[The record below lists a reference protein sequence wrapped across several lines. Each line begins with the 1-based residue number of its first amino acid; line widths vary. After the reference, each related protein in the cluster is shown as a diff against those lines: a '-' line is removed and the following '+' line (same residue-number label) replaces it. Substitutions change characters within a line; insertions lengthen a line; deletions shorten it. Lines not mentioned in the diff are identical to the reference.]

1 MPEIVADG
9 LLVAGDAA
17 GLCLAAGIWLEGV
30 NFAIGSGAAA
40 GEASLDALRS
50 GDTSTAGL
58 AGYRERLESSF
69 VLQDHKKLRRAPGLV
84 LSERMQH
91 RYPKIV
97 CDMVEGLFTVTN
109 PVAKQGGGR
118 TLWRGLR
125 SSDIRLRDAAKDAWT
140 ALRTF
145 G

>member
-1 MPEIVADG
+1 MR
-9 LLVAGDAA
+9 
-17 GLCLAAGIWLEGV
+17 C
-30 NFAIGSGAAA
+30 AAA
-40 GEASLDALRS
+40 
-50 GDTSTAGL
+50 T
-58 AGYRERLESSF
+58 
-69 VLQDHKKLRRAPGLV
+69 RAPPDWRATASGSSRHSSCRTTRSFDRAPRLV

-91 RYPKIV
+91 SYPKIV

-109 PVAKQGGGR
+109 PIAKQGGGR